1 MQKNLVD
8 TASNRELPPLPRIV
22 LNDVAIFTAVVF
34 PVVLWCLHGLY
45 FIASRL
51 DNTEPEL
58 PIELPVIAT
67 AIGSAVAL
75 WKLSVIRALFR
86 SGRAA
91 EGVVTSCLVYKT
103 GLRVDYEFEVDGM
116 PERGAARSTLPD
128 RANLFPKGRRVSV
141 LYDPTRPRRSLV
153 REIFDDR
160 STAHPGPEEASGGKR
175 SDR

>member
-86 SGRAA
+86 SGRFTK
-91 EGVVTSCLVYKT
+91 GVVTDCFINSKCV
-103 GLRVDYEFEVDGM
+103 RIEFEFDADGIL
-116 PERGAARSTLPD
+116 ERGVGLMTRHKRVNLLP
-128 RANLFPKGRRVSV
+128 PGRHVSV
-141 LYDPTRPRRSLV
+141 LYDPTCPRRSLV
-153 REIFDDR
+153 REMFDDR
-160 STAHPGPEEASGGKR
+160 STAQPVPE
-175 SDR
+175 